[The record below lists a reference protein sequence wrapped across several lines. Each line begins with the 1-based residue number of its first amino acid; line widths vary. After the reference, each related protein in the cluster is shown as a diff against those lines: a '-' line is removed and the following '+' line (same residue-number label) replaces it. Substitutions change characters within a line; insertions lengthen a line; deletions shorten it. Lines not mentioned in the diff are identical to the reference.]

1 MTAIVMAGGKATRMK
16 SNVEKPLMKI
26 GDRTMLER
34 VLSALSRSK
43 HVDQVLVAVSANTPQ
58 TALAAVK
65 LHSRIIETPGD
76 GYGQDMQYAI
86 KKLHLGETLIVSADL
101 PFLTGDIVDRAI
113 DAFRDSGKPALSVMT
128 PETTYKEMGLKPEY
142 VFEINSRKLVPIGL
156 NLVDG
161 TRIDEP
167 ELDQEVLELDSKD
180 LTLNVNAPSDYELA
194 RQFEKTRRIPANE

>member
-1 MTAIVMAGGKATRMK
+1 
-16 SNVEKPLMKI
+16 
-26 GDRTMLER
+26 
-34 VLSALSRSK
+34 
-43 HVDQVLVAVSANTPQ
+43 
-58 TALAAVK
+58 
-65 LHSRIIETPGD
+65 
-76 GYGQDMQYAI
+76 
-86 KKLHLGETLIVSADL
+86 
-101 PFLTGDIVDRAI
+101 
-113 DAFRDSGKPALSVMT
+113 MT
-128 PETTYKEMGLKPEY
+128 PETTYEEMGLKPEY